1 MTSPPASV
9 SIRELRA
16 GQSAE
21 LLSTFGAVLSDFAS
35 KLVDD
40 GRSTEDFLHDP
51 QTFALVAH
59 LDDEP
64 AGLAWG
70 VQLRYPTGRLV
81 TYLHELDVV
90 ERFRRRGVATA
101 LVRHA
106 MDLARE
112 RGSTRFWLST
122 GGHNEGA
129 QALYESLDGVRKP
142 QGDVNYWWE
151 LA

>member
-1 MTSPPASV
+1 MTSSHAIR
-9 SIRELRA
+9 IRELRA
-16 GQSAE
+16 GESAE
-21 LLSTFGAVLSDFAS
+21 LLSTFGSLQPDFAA
-35 KLVDD
+35 KLVGD
-40 GRSTEDFLHDP
+40 GRETKDFLVDP

-81 TYLHELDVV
+81 TYLHELDVA
-90 ERFRRRGVATA
+90 ERFRRRGVASA
-101 LVRHA
+101 LVGHA
-106 MDLARE
+106 MALARE

-122 GGHNEGA
+122 GGHNEAA

-142 QGDVNYWWE
+142 QGDINYWWE
-151 LA
+151 LG